1 MLLVLSDNSVFALL
15 ALTISNFINIKK
27 VNENIKF
34 EYISLE
40 NNNER
45 LDLLRQLKEVQP
57 ELEYI

>member
-1 MLLVLSDNSVFALL
+1 MCLLI

-45 LDLLRQLKEVQP
+45 LDLLDN
-57 ELEYI
+57 